1 MSYTKKVATIL
12 PFLRNTELI
21 RNVGI
26 LAHIDHGKTTL
37 SDNLLAYCGF
47 LSTSLAGEAR
57 ALDYLEEEQKRGIT
71 IKSANISL
79 PYQMNDKK
87 YIINL
92 IDTPGHVDFSGARDQ
107 SLRVIDGAVIVI
119 DAVEG
124 CMVQT
129 EIVTKHALEEYIKPI
144 LFINKVD
151 RLITELKLSLKEIES
166 RFNEIIQD
174 FNNFI
179 ELYAP
184 EPFKDAWKIEV
195 KKNNIGFGSAL
206 HLWGCTAKEMLQQD
220 IKFKEIIGLYK
231 DESMMKQYSQ
241 IAKRLPL
248 SKSIFNMII
257 NHLPSP
263 RYAQEYRIPNL
274 WFGNV
279 NSKIG
284 HNLVKCEQDGAI
296 LLYIYKNI
304 ADKNLGTI
312 SLGRL
317 FSGTLEN
324 GKEVFSL
331 TNRQFDRIQQ
341 LFLFMGSHR
350 EIIRSIPAGNIVA
363 FNIKTPK
370 IGDTL
375 VEKNFED
382 TPPFEKI
389 IYETEAVV
397 QYSIEPLHPRQLKN
411 MLSLLDELS
420 INDPN
425 LEITTNEETG
435 EILISGLG
443 ELHLELIINELKKKG
458 LEIIVSD
465 PIVTFR
471 ESICKKTEKIISRS
485 VNAKNFM
492 EIVAEPL
499 ESQIIDLLTS
509 GQLTI
514 PISENRK
521 TKLLRGLVDWN
532 PELIQ
537 RIIYFDNFGNLIFL
551 LDDRYKLKERNDIA
565 PFLYHQIKKIFR
577 FGPLIRD
584 PIRGLK
590 IMIKTLKIQSEE
602 FQLDYLQLIPLLKDA
617 VSQILNSPDKILLQP
632 IYKIQIK
639 TLSSYIGSI
648 SSILAQVN
656 GKISK
661 IEQKGH
667 NIFITGDLPV
677 RGSFGLAKKMRSK
690 TSGHVFWQ
698 TFFSKWERITPDS
711 VMKEIIKDQR
721 IKRGFK

>member
-1 MSYTKKVATIL
+1 
-12 PFLRNTELI
+12 
-21 RNVGI
+21 
-26 LAHIDHGKTTL
+26 
-37 SDNLLAYCGF
+37 
-47 LSTSLAGEAR
+47 
-57 ALDYLEEEQKRGIT
+57 
-71 IKSANISL
+71 
-79 PYQMNDKK
+79 
-87 YIINL
+87 
-92 IDTPGHVDFSGARDQ
+92 
-107 SLRVIDGAVIVI
+107 
-119 DAVEG
+119 
-124 CMVQT
+124 
-129 EIVTKHALEEYIKPI
+129 
-144 LFINKVD
+144 
-151 RLITELKLSLKEIES
+151 
-166 RFNEIIQD
+166 
-174 FNNFI
+174 
-179 ELYAP
+179 
-184 EPFKDAWKIEV
+184 
-195 KKNNIGFGSAL
+195 
-206 HLWGCTAKEMLQQD
+206 
-220 IKFKEIIGLYK
+220 
-231 DESMMKQYSQ
+231 
-241 IAKRLPL
+241 
-248 SKSIFNMII
+248 
-257 NHLPSP
+257 
-263 RYAQEYRIPNL
+263 
-274 WFGNV
+274 
-279 NSKIG
+279 
-284 HNLVKCEQDGAI
+284 
-296 LLYIYKNI
+296 
-304 ADKNLGTI
+304 
-312 SLGRL
+312 
-317 FSGTLEN
+317 
-324 GKEVFSL
+324 
-331 TNRQFDRIQQ
+331 
-341 LFLFMGSHR
+341 
-350 EIIRSIPAGNIVA
+350 
-363 FNIKTPK
+363 
-370 IGDTL
+370 L